1 MNTRGKALGRL
12 AILLVVLAVAA
23 LAVAGVF
30 GSRMNKK
37 DSAGFRADLS
47 GFESAAY
54 ARAGNGFAAVSG
66 VSCRLYGANGDV
78 LQTVSRSYSDVQ
90 IVGAEGCAAVWSEG
104 GTGLTLLIGEQAKDL
119 TFSGGVT
126 GVDINDECTAAVL
139 AGENGYKG
147 SVSVYN
153 GSGDGIYR
161 VYVGSGYPVD
171 AAVSP
176 DSRSVAILSLTA
188 EGSAVSVYRLDS
200 EKAAAEYLEEGCS
213 CFDLQYLSDG
223 RLLLLSADRAVFL
236 KDDGRLLG
244 RWEFGGEYLKDY
256 AAGDGF
262 VCLLL
267 GRYHAGT
274 GGRIVLLDTT
284 GTVTAQQEL
293 SGDAEG
299 VSAAGKNL
307 ALRFADRTAVYDL
320 GLTELGSLESTSS
333 VQAVMM
339 RPNGG
344 ALIISGG
351 KAAIFE
357 P

>member
-200 EKAAAEYLEEGCS
+200 EKVAAEYLEEIVASGQADVVELARGLICDPDLPRKAREGRGGDVTKCMR
-213 CFDLQYLSDG
+213 CFTCFSGLMTYGQICCALNPEIGSEFETNY
-223 RLLLLSADRAVFL
+223 AVPP
-236 KDDGRLLG
+236 
-244 RWEFGGEYLKDY
+244 
-256 AAGDGF
+256 
-262 VCLLL
+262 
-267 GRYHAGT
+267 
-274 GGRIVLLDTT
+274 
-284 GTVTAQQEL
+284 
-293 SGDAEG
+293 AE
-299 VSAAGKNL
+299 K
-307 ALRFADRTAVYDL
+307 
-320 GLTELGSLESTSS
+320 
-333 VQAVMM
+333 
-339 RPNGG
+339 
-344 ALIISGG
+344 
-351 KAAIFE
+351 
-357 P
+357 

>member
-1 MNTRGKALGRL
+1 MNTRGKALGKL
-12 AILLVVLAVAA
+12 VILLIVLAVAA

-30 GSRMNKK
+30 GSRMNKR
-37 DSAGFRADLS
+37 DSAGFRADLA
-47 GFESAAY
+47 GFESASY

-78 LQTVSRSYSDVQ
+78 LQTVSRSYTDVQ

-104 GTGLTLLIGEQAKDL
+104 GTGLTLLLGENAVDL
-119 TFSGGVT
+119 SFSGGVT
-126 GVDINDECTAAVL
+126 GVDINDEGTSAVL

-147 SVSVYN
+147 SVSVFN

-171 AAVSP
+171 AAISP

-188 EGSAVSVYRLDS
+188 EGSAVTVYRLDS
-200 EKAAAEYLEEGCS
+200 EKAAAEYQEEGCS
-213 CFDLQYLSDG
+213 CFDLQYLPDG
-223 RLLLLSADRAVFL
+223 RLLLMAADRAVFL
-236 KDDGRLLG
+236 KEDGKLLG
-244 RWEFGGEYLKDY
+244 RREFGGEYLEDY
-256 AAGDGF
+256 SAGDGF
-262 VCLLL
+262 VCLLM
-267 GRYHAGT
+267 GRYQAGS
-274 GGRIVLLDTT
+274 GGRAVVLDTA
-284 GTVTAQQEL
+284 GAVTAEREL
-293 SGDAEG
+293 DGDAEG

-307 ALRFADRTAVYDL
+307 ALRFSDRTAVCDP
-320 GLTELGSLESTSS
+320 GLAELGSLESNAG

-351 KAAIFE
+351 RAAIFE

>member
-12 AILLVVLAVAA
+12 GILLIVLAVAA

-30 GSRMNKK
+30 GSRMNKR

-47 GFESAAY
+47 GFESASY

-90 IVGAEGCAAVWSEG
+90 LVGAEGCAAVWSEG
-104 GTGLTLLIGEQAKDL
+104 GTGLTLLIGENAVDL

-126 GVDINDECTAAVL
+126 GVDVNDECTSAVL

-153 GSGDGIYR
+153 ASGDGIYR
-161 VYVGSGYPVD
+161 VYVGSGYPLD

-200 EKAAAEYLEEGCS
+200 EKAASEYLEEGCS
-213 CFDLQYLSDG
+213 AIDLQYLSDG
-223 RLLLLSADRAVFL
+223 RLLLMSADRAVFL
-236 KDDGRLLG
+236 KDDGKLLG

-256 AAGDGF
+256 SAGDGF
-262 VCLLL
+262 ACLLL
-267 GRYHAGT
+267 GRYQAGNS
-274 GGRIVLLDTT
+274 GRLVLLDTA
-284 GTVTAQQEL
+284 GNVTAEREL
-293 SGDAEG
+293 HGEAEG

-307 ALRFADRTAVYDL
+307 ALRFSDRTAVYDL
-320 GLTELGSLESTSS
+320 ALAELGSMENTAG

-351 KAAIFE
+351 EAAIFE

>member
-1 MNTRGKALGRL
+1 MNARGKALGKIV
-12 AILLVVLAVAA
+12 ILLVVLAVVA

-30 GSRMNKK
+30 GSRMNKR

-66 VSCRLYGANGDV
+66 VSCRLYGAEGDV

-104 GTGLTLLIGEQAKDL
+104 GTGLTILVGEQAADL

-126 GVDINDECTAAVL
+126 GVDINDEGTAAVL

-147 SVSVYN
+147 SVSVFN
-153 GSGDGIYR
+153 SSGDGIYR

-176 DSRSVAILSLTA
+176 DSLSVAILSLTA

-200 EKAAAEYLEEGCS
+200 EKVAAEYLEEGCS
-213 CFDLQYLSDG
+213 CFDLQYLPDG
-223 RLLLLSADRAVFL
+223 RLLLVASDRVVLL
-236 KDDGRLLG
+236 KDDGRFLG
-244 RWEFGGEYLKDY
+244 RFEFGGEYLKDY
-256 AAGDGF
+256 SAGDGF
-262 VCLLL
+262 LCLLL
-267 GRYHAGT
+267 GRYQAGS
-274 GGRIVLLDTT
+274 GGRAVLLDTA
-284 GTVTAQQEL
+284 GTVTAEREL

-307 ALRFADRTAVYDL
+307 ALRFADRTAICDL
-320 GLTELGSLESTSS
+320 GLNELGSRESNTG

-339 RPNGG
+339 RPDGG
-344 ALIISGG
+344 AIIISGG

>member
-12 AILLVVLAVAA
+12 VILLIVLAAAA

-30 GSRMNKK
+30 GSRMNER

-47 GFESAAY
+47 GFESATY

-66 VSCRLYGANGDV
+66 VSCRLYGTNGDV

-90 IVGAEGCAAVWSEG
+90 VAGAEGCAAVWSEG
-104 GTGLTLLIGEQAKDL
+104 GTGLTLLVGEKSVDL
-119 TFSGGVT
+119 NFSGGVT
-126 GVDINDECTAAVL
+126 GVDINDEGTAAVL

-153 GSGDGIYR
+153 ADGDGIYR
-161 VYVGSGYPVD
+161 VYVGSGYPLD

-200 EKAAAEYLEEGCS
+200 EKVAAEYLEEGCS

-223 RLLLLSADRAVFL
+223 RLLLVAADRAVFL
-236 KDDGRLLG
+236 KDDGKLLG

-256 AAGDGF
+256 SAGDGF
-262 VCLLL
+262 VCFLL
-267 GRYHAGT
+267 GRYQAGSV
-274 GGRIVLLDTT
+274 GRAVLLDTS
-284 GTVTAQQEL
+284 GNVTAEREL
-293 SGDAEG
+293 DGDAEG

-307 ALRFADRTAVYDL
+307 ALRFSDRTAVCDL
-320 GLTELGSLESTSS
+320 GLNELGSRESNAG
-333 VQAVMM
+333 VRAVMM